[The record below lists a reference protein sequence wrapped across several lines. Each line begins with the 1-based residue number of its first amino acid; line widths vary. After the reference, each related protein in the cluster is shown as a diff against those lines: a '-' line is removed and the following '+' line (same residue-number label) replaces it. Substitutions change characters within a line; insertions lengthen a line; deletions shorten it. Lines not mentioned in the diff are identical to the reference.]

1 MTGSEPARSRDDAAR
16 SRLKRYIPCE
26 IQMTSESIY
35 LPRIPSCN
43 VEYQQDA
50 SHHHAIFTLNLN
62 LTSQRKQSEKDFVN
76 IAFH

>member
-1 MTGSEPARSRDDAAR
+1 
-16 SRLKRYIPCE
+16 
-26 IQMTSESIY
+26 MTSESIY

-62 LTSQRKQSEKDFVN
+62 LTSQHNQGRKDYVN
-76 IAFH
+76 IAFHQ